1 MSAVAAAVAAIT
13 VVWIQE
19 LLHKPVFSRLVT
31 GHSGP
36 EGLSVADAGQ
46 RESI

>member
-1 MSAVAAAVAAIT
+1 MNAVAAAVTVST
-13 VVWIQE
+13 VVWIHE
-19 LLHKPVFSRLVT
+19 LLHKSVFSRFVT